1 MDAFNILLE
10 EDIFRTNPQA
20 LEKLTGWVNARDAG
34 RQPAAMYAM
43 GSLLLAKD
51 DLAGAVKMAEDG
63 LSKYPQSLPVQTL
76 SLNTTPLC
84 WTKTAWKTRNALSP
98 NIPERPPASSS
109 SGSPGLPQGRLPSG
123 AEPLPGSSPAR
134 L

>member
-1 MDAFNILLE
+1 
-10 EDIFRTNPQA
+10 
-20 LEKLTGWVNARDAG
+20 
-34 RQPAAMYAM
+34 MYAM

-76 SLNTTPLC
+76 SLNTITTLLD
-84 WTKTAWKTRNALSP
+84 KTAWKTRNALSP

-109 SGSPGLPQGRLPSG
+109 SREPWPSARETTLWRRASSGKQPG
-123 AEPLPGSSPAR
+123 APLKNGGKRPVQ
-134 L
+134 